1 MAVVLFALMHQARAW
16 ELDQNIPSVVSCI
29 EANLRLPLPLLVLAL
44 GPLLVYYVISLFG
57 TETPPPLIS
66 FLGIS
71 MVCYFFA
78 TGIVSLVAIISS
90 TIFQTASFFQVFF
103 KLRCECTRNSSS
115 GTFICKSN
123 IIIGQ
128 VEQHMPFDLYLWTQS
143 AMEVL
148 ESSCF
153 KA

>member
-1 MAVVLFALMHQARAW
+1 MQITGLAVAVVLFALMHQARAW

-29 EANLRLPLPLLVLAL
+29 EANLRLPFPLLVLAL

-128 VEQHMPFDLYLWTQS
+128 VEQHMPFDLYL
-143 AMEVL
+143 
-148 ESSCF
+148 
-153 KA
+153 